1 MNGILSAM
9 LDDVEH
15 LWGSHR
21 LILGPMVRASSLPLR
36 LAALD
41 YGADVVYSEEI
52 PAYRADPASCKRVV
66 NDVTGTIDFI
76 EPKKDSKDTLVLFRT
91 HLQREVAS
99 KRCVLQLGTTDAVT
113 ALRAAQLFERDV
125 AAIDINM
132 GCAKHYSVSRGM
144 GAAHMNKPALAE
156 DIVKTLRRNLS
167 IPVSVKTRL
176 QAANCTG
183 SCHSNNTASD
193 GVDVN
198 ASVEWLRWLQSAG
211 AQAVALHMRT
221 PLEKT
226 RDAAH
231 WDRFALCHQAMRA
244 SNTPLVYNGDMW
256 SRSEAQRLHE
266 SVYPVNSASAPY
278 TVCYV
283 PIMICRPALWNPSV
297 FTQFKPHQRDCT
309 TVTTTTATPTD
320 TEHEQTLCTLPA
332 PHATPIN
339 EVLACIL
346 KHCASTA
353 HCPLNTRYL
362 LQQTLAGAKMLSS
375 DTRAEVVKSR
385 NLMMLSNVLDCR
397 EFVRKE
403 KVRQKVLWDVK
414 LSQRSLTLGVGGV
427 SNADSVSRECISQYC
442 NSYTW
447 PGIVCK
453 TSHEYNDRYFD
464 DNYYVAF
471 SKPNHAY
478 TATPTAGTSITSGVD
493 TTCAEPNAHASE
505 SKTAVKRPFA
515 FAGFSESNSTVV
527 RIKKSSL

>member
-1 MNGILSAM
+1 MV
-9 LDDVEH
+9 DDVNH
-15 LWGSHR
+15 LWGSRR

-41 YGADVVYSEEI
+41 YGADIVYSEEI
-52 PAYRADPASCKRVV
+52 PAYRAASSSCKRVV
-66 NDVTGTIDFI
+66 NEVTGTVDFV
-76 EPKKDSKDTLVLFRT
+76 EPKESSKDTLVLFRT
-91 HLQREVAS
+91 HQQREVDA
-99 KRCVLQLGTTDAVT
+99 KCCVLQLGATDAVT

-176 QAANCTG
+176 QSTNCNS
-183 SCHSNNTASD
+183 SCHSNNSTAE

-198 ASVEWLRWLQSAG
+198 ASIEWLRRLQSAG

-226 RDAAH
+226 REAAH
-231 WDRFALCHQAMRA
+231 WDLFAQCHQAMRVN
-244 SNTPLVYNGDMW
+244 NTPLVYNGDMW
-256 SRSEAQRLHE
+256 SKIEAQRLHE
-266 SVYPVNSASAPY
+266 SIYPVCSS
-278 TVCYV
+278 TEFLGCDV

-297 FTQFKPHQRDCT
+297 FTQFRRNKQPSASSAHT
-309 TVTTTTATPTD
+309 T
-320 TEHEQTLCTLPA
+320 LI
-332 PHATPIN
+332 PIHD
-339 EVLACIL
+339 VLTCIL
-346 KHCASTA
+346 KHSAATA

-362 LQQTLAGAKMLSS
+362 LQQILAGAKMLSS
-375 DTRAEVVKSR
+375 DTRVEVVKSH
-385 NLMMLSNVLDCR
+385 NLMSLSNVLDCR

-403 KVRQKVLWDVK
+403 KVRQKLLWDAK
-414 LSQRSLTLGVGGV
+414 LSVQSQLCQAASCGD
-427 SNADSVSRECISQYC
+427 NADAGSDSIIYNDTKECISQYC
-442 NSYTW
+442 NFHSW

-471 SKPNHAY
+471 NKPNY
-478 TATPTAGTSITSGVD
+478 TYTTTNGSGTTNECAARANNAGSGVVGEGGGAGNANSS
-493 TTCAEPNAHASE
+493 TTTNA
-505 SKTAVKRPFA
+505 KRPFA
-515 FAGFSESNSTVV
+515 YAGFSESSSTVV
-527 RIKKSSL
+527 RVKKSTL